1 MIKRKRFASHTKV
14 WVINPGISAVVI
26 RVDDEPSVF
35 GEYLHQVRV
44 GNEERQEPG
53 CNLDLIPIAQ
63 G

>member
-1 MIKRKRFASHTKV
+1 MNKRKRFASDTKV

-35 GEYLHQVRV
+35 GEYLHHVRV

-53 CNLDLIPIAQ
+53 CNLDLIPTAQ